1 MAIKIKLIIFALLAA
16 IFYAI
21 NIPISKDL
29 LNSIGSI
36 MLASFLYL
44 GAGIG
49 IGLFIMVLGT
59 ILIIKDT
66 LSSKNN
72 SWF

>member
-1 MAIKIKLIIFALLAA
+1 MAIKIKSIIFALLAV

-21 NIPISKDL
+21 NIPISKVL
-29 LNSIGSI
+29 LNSIGSK

-49 IGLFIMVLGT
+49 IGTFYYGFRNYSNYKRHIE
-59 ILIIKDT
+59 
-66 LSSKNN
+66 
-72 SWF
+72 